1 MSSVLL
7 NKDGTSIC
15 PACIEYSGAY
25 MEHIRAGNNEKNDGS
40 GHISMSYRIYRWFGG
55 VSESSTEFQRLYSNW
70 SNRKHSKDFFIGESP
85 ANFEQR
91 CKSLCNEYNKK
102 IQKNPSYG
110 SKGCREYVYNS
121 NGCSNLC
128 YMCPLSPEYTN
139 GRIEYENTVLGYSLV
154 NLDTSFVD
162 IIWGG
167 ILDAEYIYYE
177 NIASH
182 FTGMSVLM
190 KENTDFRTYN
200 FNALVAYYIIRNANN
215 VKKGDI
221 SPALKEL
228 QEKMTISAGAAFNV
242 FLEEML
248 KTAETLKPDGGG
260 YCRNTSKDYSFELTH
275 DEATQSFKDAI
286 RNIIS
291 SGLTATKEEYL
302 EAAANLKNVYS
313 YDNGYAAN
321 RSFSKANRYITSLGV
336 QDNIELAPSKKSRS
350 KSRKRKEEF
359 TEKATHSKKSNV
371 SQYAGQMDI
380 FGGLAEDSY
389 SFFTHVNKS
398 PSDDNKEKTEQPANE
413 NDNTADTSQPEI
425 REAAPDEQAAKTD
438 NVSPSEIPA
447 QTVPAYDDIP
457 NSAES
462 VTAEEKEKEEV
473 RENIQEEPEI
483 ENSDNIEDNEISVE
497 EVNSEIADNN
507 VTQPELE
514 DASYEILTVEE
525 VNELPEPDT
534 DTSDV
539 TVASESSVTTESNE
553 TEKSVDDIT
562 EELFGT
568 PVDKSAEILTESS
581 STAPAD
587 TDPDD
592 MNMTDEE
599 FASLVESYNDEP
611 EPEDTYDEDY
621 ANSLLETMREQLFN
635 DSKGETAPE
644 ENPVDDNGNDS
655 GATIESENATTE
667 VHQAVQDQDTHT
679 HEDSESVHQI
689 AEPEQQNTSLED
701 NGFCLTSGYV
711 SDKPEQQP
719 ERTET
724 TSELSGE
731 PAHNKTDNESA
742 ETRTSPY
749 ELSHMSVSDESFGDF
764 QKSYGLSE
772 REALD
777 QTAKCQ
783 YELTGTE
790 PIAIEYAFNSEL
802 DTYGILVYTG
812 SNDRFW
818 YIIEQSDLF
827 ENTMYWLFKGERVK
841 ICVNYPAV
849 QSYLIRHG
857 FKQSN
862 NLVSLPAMYAATHP
876 DTTRIIVEDIFNDMA
891 HTAQN
896 PLRQYM
902 LNYKGCYYGLKRTL
916 DASEEYSDKY
926 NEYRYMEDIMAASY
940 DLSDISTDNQ
950 PGITTMNYSS
960 LNFNFNADKL
970 TSNNGYCLIT
980 ASIDK
985 DCLYGVNSEK
995 ILMDV
1000 IIRMCKGHLFTRFGM
1015 KVLNAKDYSIV
1026 IACPVSV
1033 YASANDILI
1042 DIIKKACRQADR
1054 EKKIVPKIILD
1065 NKLM

>member
-7 NKDGTSIC
+7 HEDGTSIC

-25 MEHIRAGNNEKNDGS
+25 MEHRKNENNEKNDGS
-40 GHISMSYRIYRWFGG
+40 GHISMSYKIYRWFGG
-55 VSESSTEFQRLYSNW
+55 AAESSTEFQKLYSDW
-70 SNRKHSKDFFIGESP
+70 SNRKRSKNFFIGDSP
-85 ANFEQR
+85 AKFEQR

-121 NGCSNLC
+121 NGCSNVC
-128 YMCPLSPEYTN
+128 YMCPMSPEYTN

-154 NLDTSFVD
+154 NLDTSFID

-190 KENTDFRTYN
+190 KENTDFKTYN

-260 YCRNTSKDYSFELTH
+260 YCRNTSKDYSFDLTH

-291 SGLTATKEEYL
+291 SGLTSSKEEYL

-321 RSFSKANRYITSLGV
+321 RSFSKANRYIASLGV
-336 QDNIELAPSKKSRS
+336 QDNMELAPSKKSRS
-350 KSRKRKEEF
+350 KSKKRKEEF
-359 TEKATHSKKSNV
+359 TEKSTHSKKSNV
-371 SQYAGQMDI
+371 SQYVGQMNI
-380 FGGLAEDSY
+380 FGGIAEDSY
-389 SFFTHVNKS
+389 SFFTHIDKS
-398 PSDDNKEKTEQPANE
+398 PSDNEEKTEQPTNE
-413 NDNTADTSQPEI
+413 NDNTADTIQPEI
-425 REAAPDEQAAKTD
+425 HEAIPDEQAIEVD

-447 QTVPAYDDIP
+447 QTIPAYDDIL

-462 VTAEEKEKEEV
+462 VTAEEKEKEEA
-473 RENIQEEPEI
+473 REHIQEEPEI
-483 ENSDNIEDNEISVE
+483 ENSDNIEDNEIAVDD
-497 EVNSEIADNN
+497 VASEISDNN
-507 VTQPELE
+507 VTPQDSE
-514 DASYEILTVEE
+514 DEPFEILAVEE
-525 VNELPEPDT
+525 VDELPKSDI
-534 DTSDV
+534 DTSCV
-539 TVASESSVTTESNE
+539 PVASEPPVTVESNE
-553 TEKSVDDIT
+553 AEKKVDDIT

-568 PVDKSAEILTESS
+568 PVDKCAEILTESS
-581 STAPAD
+581 ATAPAD

-592 MNMTDEE
+592 MADEE
-599 FASLVESYNDEP
+599 FASLVESYNDEY
-611 EPEDTYDEDY
+611 ESEDTYDADY
-621 ANSLLETMREQLFN
+621 ANSLLETMREQLFS
-635 DSKGETAPE
+635 DSKDETALE
-644 ENPVDDNGNDS
+644 ENPVDDNRNDS
-655 GATIESENATTE
+655 GATIESENAVTE
-667 VHQAVQDQDTHT
+667 VPQTVQNQDTH
-679 HEDSESVHQI
+679 ENSESALQV
-689 AEPEQQNTSLED
+689 AEPEQQDTSLED

-711 SDKPEQQP
+711 SDEPKQQP
-719 ERTET
+719 ERPET
-724 TSELSGE
+724 MSESSDE
-731 PAHNKTDNESA
+731 PAHNNTDNEPA

-772 REALD
+772 REALN

-790 PIAIEYAFNSEL
+790 PIAVEYAFNSEL

-827 ENTMYWLFKGERVK
+827 ADTMYWLFKGERIK

-849 QSYLIRHG
+849 QSYLIKHG

-862 NLVSLPAMYAATHP
+862 NLISLPAMYAATHP
-876 DTTRIIVEDIFNDMA
+876 DTTRIIVEDIFENMT

-896 PLRQYM
+896 PLRQFM
-902 LNYKGCYYGLKRTL
+902 LNYKGCYYSLKRML
-916 DASEEYSDKY
+916 DASEKYTDKY
-926 NEYRYMEDIMAASY
+926 NEYKYMEDIMAASY
-940 DLSDISTDNQ
+940 DLSDISTDNH

-970 TSNNGYCLIT
+970 ISNNGYCLIT

-985 DCLYGVNSEK
+985 DCLYGVDSDK

-1054 EKKIVPKIILD
+1054 EKKIVPKITLD
-1065 NKLM
+1065 NKVM